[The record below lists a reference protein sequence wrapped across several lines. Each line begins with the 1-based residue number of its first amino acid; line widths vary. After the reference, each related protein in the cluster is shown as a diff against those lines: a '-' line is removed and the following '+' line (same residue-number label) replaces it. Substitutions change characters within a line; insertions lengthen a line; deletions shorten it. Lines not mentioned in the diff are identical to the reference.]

1 MRAETRILVVD
12 DNRSLVRVMAGVLQK
27 SGFHVFTAFD
37 GEEAL
42 RVARLERPDLIVL
55 DIVMPKLD
63 GYEVCRRLQ
72 SDPATAAIPILMLS
86 VKGQVDDPGL
96 DAASIEARLEERMAG
111 FDAGALDFLSKPI
124 RAGELLERV
133 NKLLLLDQ
141 V

>member
-1 MRAETRILVVD
+1 MSAQTRILVVD

-37 GEEAL
+37 GEDGL
-42 RVARLERPDLIVL
+42 RVAGLERPDLIIL

-96 DAASIEARLEERMAG
+96 DSVSIEARLEERLAG